1 MTPRRL
7 EISFSVIQVS
17 AFITFRDF
25 FTMPAASKA
34 ARPVQSEESG
44 DHSERALE
52 DLTKSELVKLLI
64 GIGVENPGRFSKI
77 ECIALLKQASS
88 EGPSKGHKQH
98 HVLSGLSRFPKQ
110 DLTTICQMLGI
121 STSGTNGEQMLRIR
135 LTVEDLY
142 ESPIPFGKMKGRLH
156 YQIVEDLQS
165 SYRKWCLEEFARA
178 GPLESS
184 LDFQR
189 LVALIKLYSKHFP
202 TETPPKAVPVKPEQL
217 PKGWP
222 VEPDAPNST
231 PGRGIK
237 KEEVKSEARGSTEGN
252 LFHRIL
258 RRQQARPVSPDK
270 VPVGTGDSSEEL
282 LDDSPPCL
290 AGEETEIQGDC
301 SSLGIRGLVDGGGD
315 DGQEAQQAP
324 RDALRDLDIVIV
336 QPRAEVGN
344 REEVFVTKV
353 DAESEICLL
362 YTSDAAD
369 E

>member
-1 MTPRRL
+1 MHRRL
-7 EISFSVIQVS
+7 ENSFTVIQQVAS
-17 AFITFRDF
+17 LLIFRDF

-44 DHSERALE
+44 DHSERDLQ

-88 EGPSKGHKQH
+88 EGPCKGHKQH
-98 HVLSGLSRFPKQ
+98 NVLSGLSRYPKR

-156 YQIVEDLQS
+156 YQVVEDLQS
-165 SYRKWCLEEFARA
+165 SYRKWCLEEYARA

-189 LVALIKLYSKHFP
+189 LVVLIKLYSKHFP

-222 VEPDAPNST
+222 VEPDAPSST

-237 KEEVKSEARGSTEGN
+237 KEEVKSEARGSTEGSSLLQRVLN
-252 LFHRIL
+252 
-258 RRQQARPVSPDK
+258 RQRPMARPVSPDK
-270 VPVGTGDSSEEL
+270 VPAGTGDSSEEL
-282 LDDSPPCL
+282 LDDSPP
-290 AGEETEIQGDC
+290 AWQEKKPKSKVTAPVSASEDSWTEAATMDKR
-301 SSLGIRGLVDGGGD
+301 LNKR
-315 DGQEAQQAP
+315 
-324 RDALRDLDIVIV
+324 
-336 QPRAEVGN
+336 
-344 REEVFVTKV
+344 REMH
-353 DAESEICLL
+353 
-362 YTSDAAD
+362 
-369 E
+369 